1 MGSHFLDSRSL
12 DSFQPAVT
20 GRPILRLSGLR
31 RIAARGASLN
41 TGPRTARQSRPRAR
55 CIYIYVGSALLLAL
69 LAGCASSGAPVVG
82 PIEFVDSS
90 GTSVPPL
97 SSLAVNGVV
106 YLVATVTNDNEQLG
120 VSWTAN
126 CGSLPP
132 GGGTNGVISTVC
144 GAFSPGVTASG
155 PVPTYPSTGIIAE
168 YSAPSVIPKGNTVTI
183 TAHAVSLPSVT
194 SSVTLTIV
202 AAGQAATPAI
212 ESPAAHSAKNVES
225 VGL

>member
-1 MGSHFLDSRSL
+1 MGSI
-12 DSFQPAVT
+12 Q
-20 GRPILRLSGLR
+20 
-31 RIAARGASLN
+31 
-41 TGPRTARQSRPRAR
+41 
-55 CIYIYVGSALLLAL
+55 
-69 LAGCASSGAPVVG
+69 
-82 PIEFVDSS
+82 FVDSS
-90 GTSVPPL
+90 GKALPPV
-97 SSLAVNGVV
+97 SSLAVNGVL

-132 GGGTNGVISTVC
+132 GEGTNGVISTVC
-144 GAFSPGVTASG
+144 GVFSPAVTASG

-202 AAGQAATPAI
+202 AASQAAKPST
-212 ESPAAHSAKNVES
+212 ESLKAHSAKNAES